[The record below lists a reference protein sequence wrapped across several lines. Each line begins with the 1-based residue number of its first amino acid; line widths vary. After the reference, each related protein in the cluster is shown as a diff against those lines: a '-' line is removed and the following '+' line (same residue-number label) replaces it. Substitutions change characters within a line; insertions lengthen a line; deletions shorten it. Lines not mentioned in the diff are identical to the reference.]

1 MIEVELPDGRIIEF
15 PDGTTPDVMK
25 SVAAKA
31 ADSPQTQAPVD
42 VRGSG
47 GGRGTAL
54 EAALIGARQGVTLGF
69 GDEGNAAV
77 RAAGDW
83 LGNPFRRGDGQPFG
97 ESYDKRLAHERTLLG
112 QTEAENPKSMLG
124 GEIAGSVMLPGG
136 AVKATTVA
144 GAAGKGALAAGAF
157 GGVAGAGNAE
167 GGMGER
173 AKGAATG
180 AAFGSLFGAGAGATA
195 AVGTKAFRT
204 AMGRVAKAP
213 TVEGLKVAK
222 NLAYKAVDDAG
233 EVFSPGELQGMV
245 KAANESID
253 GLGSYVPDV
262 DKQTAAALTILERNA
277 KGPMTLGQLDKIRQ
291 GLWKRLEAAPNEVGI
306 HDAIDAIDDLVQ
318 SRGATSELM
327 DAARLA
333 NAQFKKAEL
342 LENAFKKAQD
352 QTSATGSGGNILNK
366 YRQAVVRIVNDP
378 KQARWFNADEI
389 AAMQRV
395 IDGNLTE
402 NMLRRVGKISP
413 NGNGLMMMLNLMG
426 GAAFGGPALAVTALG
441 VGAKELAD
449 RSATGSVDALTGKV
463 MGAAKPEPFLVPGAL
478 ARAAGYSGGRSK

>member
-1 MIEVELPDGRIIEF
+1 MNPWEKDWSAPSAGGKPWEKDWGN
-15 PDGTTPDVMK
+15 G
-25 SVAAKA
+25 A
-31 ADSPQTQAPVD
+31 PQPPTD
-42 VRGSG
+42 VRGTG
-47 GGRGTAL
+47 MGAGTGL

-69 GDEGNAAV
+69 GDELNAGV
-77 RAAGDW
+77 RAAGDYI
-83 LGNPFRRGDGQPFG
+83 GSPFKLGDGAPYLEAFRQ
-97 ESYDKRLAHERTLLG
+97 RLGHERALLD
-112 QTEAENPKSMLG
+112 QTREENPKSMLG
-124 GEIAGSVMLPGG
+124 GELAGSMLLPGG
-136 AVKATTVA
+136 AAKATTVA
-144 GAAGKGALAAGAF
+144 GAAAKGAVGAGAF
-157 GGVAGAGNAE
+157 GAVSGAGNAE
-167 GGMGER
+167 GGLGER

-180 AAFGSLFGAGAGATA
+180 AALGSLFGAGAGAA
-195 AVGTKAFRT
+195 VGVGTKAFRS

-233 EVFSPGELQGMV
+233 ETFTPEELKATATAAREAIEGMG
-245 KAANESID
+245 N
-253 GLGSYVPDV
+253 YVPDV
-262 DKQTAAALTILERNA
+262 DKQTAAALTIMERNA
-277 KGPMTLGQLDKIRQ
+277 GAPMTLGQLDKIRQ

-318 SRGATSELM
+318 TKAGASELM

-333 NAQFKKAEL
+333 NAQFKKSEL

-378 KQARWFNADEI
+378 KQARWFNAEEI

-426 GAAFGGPALAVTALG
+426 SAAFGPGALAVTAVG

-463 MGAAKPEPFLVPGAL
+463 MGGAAPDPFKVPGAIN
-478 ARAAGYSGGRSK
+478 RAAGYSGGR